1 MSLRFAWLAGAGLFA
16 VVTAAP
22 AFAASPLDLVAP
34 VSEYKLYVSQGVDQ
48 LVKDTKAFTDAVK
61 AGDIAKSKALYAPT
75 RVSYEKIE
83 PVAELFSD
91 LDGKIDSRADDHE
104 KKEEDPEFTGF
115 HRIEHA
121 LWTKNSTKG
130 VEAVADKLLADVI
143 ELQGRIKALAV
154 PPEKMVGGAAVLI
167 EEVAANK
174 ISGEEDRYSHTDLWD
189 FNANVD
195 GSAKIVDLLRPM
207 LVKADKPLLDAV
219 DANLAKVK
227 KVLGKYAT
235 KDGGF
240 QTYDKLT
247 EADRAALQGP
257 ITTLAE
263 DLSKLRGTLGLN

>member
-1 MSLRFAWLAGAGLFA
+1 MKHVSVVALLAGMVLTAPALA
-16 VVTAAP
+16 AAP
-22 AFAASPLDLVAP
+22 PAELSGAVT
-34 VSEYKLYVSQGVDQ
+34 EYKIYVSAETKA
-48 LVKDTKAFTDAVK
+48 LVEKTKAFVAAVK
-61 AGDIAKSKALYAPT
+61 AGDVAKAKALYAPT
-75 RVSYEKIE
+75 RTHYEHIE
-83 PVAELFSD
+83 PVAELFAD
-91 LDGKIDSRADDHE
+91 LDGSIDSRADAHE
-104 KKEEDPEFTGF
+104 KQEADPEFTGF